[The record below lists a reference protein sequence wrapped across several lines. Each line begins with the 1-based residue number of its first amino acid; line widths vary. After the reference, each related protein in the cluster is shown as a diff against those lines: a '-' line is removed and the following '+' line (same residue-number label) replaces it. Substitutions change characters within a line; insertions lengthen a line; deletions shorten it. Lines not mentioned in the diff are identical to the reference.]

1 MQLVSLH
8 DKRDIEP
15 FLRQNLFTHL
25 FEFSDLDDQ
34 YLNVAR
40 KS

>member
-8 DKRDIEP
+8 DKCDIEP

-25 FEFSDLDDQ
+25 FEVSDLDEE
-34 YLNVAR
+34 YWPYTI
-40 KS
+40 